1 MAKRKP
7 EMRIRSWGIY
17 TAWDKASKQL
27 PKLLEITTEIPAEI
41 DIEFGLIVN
50 VKRARNMQVHYSI
63 DHPGILDAN
72 GERRPPFD
80 GSVYVRTNDWDFF
93 LGDSIWEPLHDKVGQ
108 WNLSVSL
115 EDTIDVTKAFNI
127 ATS

>member
-1 MAKRKP
+1 
-7 EMRIRSWGIY
+7 MRIRSWGIY